1 VVSFEKFTFFGVVV
15 MCASV
20 LFAEST
26 DESSE
31 NFDEFF
37 QAKEFIFVDDFSDFD
52 QLDEL

>member
-1 VVSFEKFTFFGVVV
+1 VVSFEEFTLFGVVV
-15 MCASV
+15 MGTSV
-20 LFAEST
+20 LFAEGA
-26 DESSE
+26 DETSE